1 MGEVQRFGNAA
12 TRRAL
17 DELHDKGLNFD
28 VRRRGE
34 FTPENGWHVDEYRQP
49 LPAEPPGRPLPDGSW
64 RAAQRLMRD
73 YEFADPSLIRAIY
86 YPDRPL
92 EQRDMLL
99 EGRFLGLR
107 FYFGCR
113 VGGVNDELRMVDA
126 RPVQVWGWNYR
137 TLHGHLEM
145 GQMDYEVWKWLD
157 SGAVE
162 FRIHVVSKPA
172 HMPDPVIRL
181 GFRLFGRAMQ
191 RRFARHACQRMARLT
206 SDTLERRGPRE
217 VAEPASTGAG
227 KLTVAPAASQV
238 GTQQRLARQRQRPA
252 DPTRPAAEERMPSTT
267 ALRRAL
273 LLGVVAG
280 MRSQLPIA
288 LLGFESHRGRFDPG
302 RGWLARRLA
311 TTGGVTATVLASAAE
326 IVGDKLPVVP
336 SRTRPGPFAG
346 RVAIGTLAGAAIY
359 RDAHRPVATGAL
371 VGAVAAGAS
380 TLAFARARAALG
392 RRTPLPDPAWGAG
405 EDAVAV
411 TLGLLALRSR
421 DAAIGGGPAEG
432 RTC

>member
-1 MGEVQRFGNAA
+1 
-12 TRRAL
+12 
-17 DELHDKGLNFD
+17 
-28 VRRRGE
+28 
-34 FTPENGWHVDEYRQP
+34 
-49 LPAEPPGRPLPDGSW
+49 
-64 RAAQRLMRD
+64 
-73 YEFADPSLIRAIY
+73 
-86 YPDRPL
+86 
-92 EQRDMLL
+92 MLL

-137 TLHGHLEM
+137 TLQGHLEM

-172 HMPDPVIRL
+172 QMSDPVIRL

-206 SDTLERRGPRE
+206 SDALERRGPRA
-217 VAEPASTGAG
+217 VAVP
-227 KLTVAPAASQV
+227 
-238 GTQQRLARQRQRPA
+238 
-252 DPTRPAAEERMPSTT
+252 EERMPPTT

-280 MRSQLPIA
+280 MRSQLPVA

-311 TTGGVTATVLASAAE
+311 STGGMAATVLASAAE

-346 RVAIGTLAGAAIY
+346 RVAIGALAGAAVY
-359 RDAHRPVATGAL
+359 REAHGPVVAGA
-371 VGAVAAGAS
+371 VAGAVAAAGS

-411 TLGLLALRSR
+411 TLGLLAVRS
-421 DAAIGGGPAEG
+421 
-432 RTC
+432 

>member
-1 MGEVQRFGNAA
+1 MGEVRRFGDA

-17 DELHDKGLNFD
+17 DELHDKGPNFD
-28 VRRRGE
+28 VRRRDE
-34 FTPENGWHVDEYRQP
+34 LTPESGWHVDEYRQP
-49 LPAEPPGRPLPDGSW
+49 LPPEPPGQPLPDGSW

-137 TLHGHLEM
+137 TLQGHLEM

-172 HMPDPVIRL
+172 QMPDPVIRL

-206 SDTLERRGPRE
+206 SDALERRGPRA
-217 VAEPASTGAG
+217 VAVP
-227 KLTVAPAASQV
+227 K
-238 GTQQRLARQRQRPA
+238 
-252 DPTRPAAEERMPSTT
+252 ERMPPTT

-280 MRSQLPIA
+280 MRSQLPVA

-311 TTGGVTATVLASAAE
+311 STGGMAATVLASAAE

-346 RVAIGTLAGAAIY
+346 RVAIGALAGAAVY
-359 RDAHRPVATGAL
+359 REAHGPVVAGA
-371 VGAVAAGAS
+371 VAGAVAAAGS

-411 TLGLLALRSR
+411 TLGLLAVRS
-421 DAAIGGGPAEG
+421 
-432 RTC
+432 

>member
-1 MGEVQRFGNAA
+1 MGEVRRFGNAA

-28 VRRRGE
+28 ARRRGE
-34 FTPENGWHVDEYRQP
+34 LTPENGWHVDEYRQP
-49 LPAEPPGRPLPDGSW
+49 LPAEPPGLPLPDGSW

-137 TLHGHLEM
+137 TLQGHLEM

-172 HMPDPVIRL
+172 QMSDPVIRL

-206 SDTLERRGPRE
+206 SDALERRGPRE
-217 VAEPASTGAG
+217 VAEPAPPGAG
-227 KLTVAPAASQV
+227 KLAV
-238 GTQQRLARQRQRPA
+238 
-252 DPTRPAAEERMPSTT
+252 
-267 ALRRAL
+267 RRAL

-288 LLGFESHRGRFDPG
+288 LLVFESHRGRFDLG

-311 TTGGVTATVLASAAE
+311 TTRGVTATVLASAAE

-336 SRTRPGPFAG
+336 SRTRPGPLAA

-371 VGAVAAGAS
+371 VGAVAAGGS

-405 EDAVAV
+405 EDALAV
-411 TLGLLALRSR
+411 ILGLLAVRSR
-421 DAAIGGGPAEG
+421 DSAIGGGPAEG
-432 RTC
+432 HTC